1 LSENIALYSG
11 SVPQTQTRWLLPD
24 SVLGMSDATAP
35 LHGRR
40 ILVTGGATGIGA
52 AAVGVL
58 TEAGAD
64 IVATYHRTPPP
75 DELAATWLQCDVRE
89 ADAVT
94 AMVQQAAEHLGGLD
108 VLVNAAGLW
117 QPGIP
122 GYISADEISFLL
134 DTNIKATILTN
145 QAAYAVMKDQDPK
158 GGRIIN
164 FGSSEAVVGSPMSAV
179 YAATKGAVQA
189 WTRSAA
195 RAWATDKVTVNALA
209 PAVQTPGA
217 DRLRDFLGPE
227 AGALIDQQLKMLIPL
242 GGALGDPARDVGPML
257 VFLAGHG
264 SHFITGQ
271 LLAVDGGLMMVGG

>member
-1 LSENIALYSG
+1 
-11 SVPQTQTRWLLPD
+11 
-24 SVLGMSDATAP
+24 MSDATSP
-35 LHGRR
+35 LKGRR

-52 AAVGVL
+52 AAVAVL
-58 TEAGAD
+58 TAAGAD
-64 IVATYHRTPPP
+64 VAATYHQTPPP
-75 DELAATWLQCDVRE
+75 EGLAATWTQCDVRD
-89 ADAVT
+89 ADAVS
-94 AMVQQAAEHLGGLD
+94 AMVQQSAEQLGGLD

-117 QPGIP
+117 QAGIP
-122 GYISADEISFLL
+122 GYIGADEISFLL
-134 DTNIKATILTN
+134 DTNVKATILTN

-164 FGSSEAVVGSPMSAV
+164 FGSSEAVMGSPISAV

-195 RAWATDKVTVNALA
+195 KAWAADDVTVNALA

-227 AGALIDQQLKMLIPL
+227 AAALIDQQMKMMIPL
-242 GGALGDPARDVGPML
+242 GGTLGDPARDVGPIL
-257 VFLAGHG
+257 VFLAGLG
-264 SHFITGQ
+264 SGFITGQ

>member
-1 LSENIALYSG
+1 
-11 SVPQTQTRWLLPD
+11 
-24 SVLGMSDATAP
+24 MSDLTPP
-35 LHGRR
+35 LQGRR

-58 TEAGAD
+58 TDAGAD
-64 IVATYHRTPPP
+64 VAASFHQTPPP
-75 DELAATWLQCDVRE
+75 DELVATWLQCDVRDAE
-89 ADAVT
+89 AVS
-94 AMVQQAAEHLGGLD
+94 AMLQQAVDELGGLD

-122 GYISADEISFLL
+122 GYISADDISFLL
-134 DTNIKATILTN
+134 DTNVKATILTN
-145 QAAYAVMKDQDPK
+145 QAAYAVMKGT

-164 FGSSEAVVGSPMSAV
+164 FGSSEAVMGSPISAV

-195 RAWATDKVTVNALA
+195 RAWASDNVTVNALA

-217 DRLRDFLGPE
+217 DRLRDFLGPD
-227 AGALIDQQLKMLIPL
+227 AGALIDQQLKSMIPL
-242 GGALGDPARDVGPML
+242 GGALGDPARDLGPVL
-257 VFLAGHG
+257 VFLAGAG
-264 SHFITGQ
+264 SGFITGQ

>member
-1 LSENIALYSG
+1 
-11 SVPQTQTRWLLPD
+11 
-24 SVLGMSDATAP
+24 MSDVTRV
-35 LHGRR
+35 LEGRR
-40 ILVTGGATGIGA
+40 ILVTGAATGIGA
-52 AAVGVL
+52 AAVEVL
-58 TEAGAD
+58 TAAGAD
-64 IVATYHRTPPP
+64 IAATYHRTPPP
-75 DELAATWLQCDVRE
+75 HGLAASWMRCDVRD

-94 AMVQQAAEHLGGLD
+94 AMVQQAAGQLGGLD

-117 QPGIP
+117 QAGIP
-122 GYISADEISFLL
+122 GHVGAEDISFLL
-134 DTNIKATILTN
+134 DTNVKATILTN

-164 FGSSEAVVGSPMSAV
+164 FGSSEASMGSPISAV

-195 RAWATDKVTVNALA
+195 RAWASDHVTVNALA

-227 AGALIDQQLKMLIPL
+227 AAALIDQQMQMMIPL
-242 GGALGDPARDVGPML
+242 GGTLGDPARDVGPML
-257 VFLAGHG
+257 VFLAGPG
-264 SHFITGQ
+264 SGFITGQ

>member
-1 LSENIALYSG
+1 
-11 SVPQTQTRWLLPD
+11 
-24 SVLGMSDATAP
+24 MSDVTPP
-35 LHGRR
+35 LRGRR

-58 TEAGAD
+58 TEAGAT
-64 IVATYHRTPPP
+64 VTATYHQTPPP
-75 DELAATWLQCDVRE
+75 DDLVVTWLQCDVRD
-89 ADAVT
+89 ADAVS
-94 AMVQQAAEHLGGLD
+94 AMVQQAAEGMGGLD

-122 GYISADEISFLL
+122 GYLSGDEISFLL
-134 DTNIKATILTN
+134 DTNVKATILTN
-145 QAAYAVMKDQDPK
+145 QAAYGLMKGT

-164 FGSSEAVVGSPMSAV
+164 FGSSEAVMGSPISAV

-195 RAWATDKVTVNALA
+195 RAWAADKVTVNALA

-217 DRLRDFLGPE
+217 DRFRDFLGPD
-227 AGALIDQQLKMLIPL
+227 AAALIDQQMKMMIPL

-257 VFLAGHG
+257 VFLAGPG
-264 SHFITGQ
+264 SGFITGQ
-271 LLAVDGGLMMVGG
+271 LLAVDGGLIMVGG

>member
-1 LSENIALYSG
+1 
-11 SVPQTQTRWLLPD
+11 
-24 SVLGMSDATAP
+24 MSDVTPP
-35 LHGRR
+35 LQGRR

-58 TEAGAD
+58 TEAGAE
-64 IVATYHRTPPP
+64 VAATYHQTPPP
-75 DELAATWLQCDVRE
+75 DDLAATWLQCDVRD
-89 ADAVT
+89 ADAVSG
-94 AMVQQAAEHLGGLD
+94 MVQQTAEHLGGLD

-134 DTNIKATILTN
+134 DTNVKATILTN
-145 QAAYAVMKDQDPK
+145 QAAYAVMKGN

-164 FGSSEAVVGSPMSAV
+164 FGSSEAVVGSPISAV

-195 RAWATDKVTVNALA
+195 RAWAADKVTVNALA
-209 PAVQTPGA
+209 PAVQTSGA

-227 AGALIDQQLKMLIPL
+227 ASALIDQQIKTMIPL
-242 GGALGDPARDVGPML
+242 GGALGDPARDVGPIL
-257 VFLAGHG
+257 VFLAGSG
-264 SHFITGQ
+264 SGFITGQ
-271 LLAVDGGLMMVGG
+271 LLAVDGGLIMVGG

>member
-1 LSENIALYSG
+1 MIAG
-11 SVPQTQTRWLLPD
+11 RVD
-24 SVLGMSDATAP
+24 SVSAMSDVTPP
-35 LHGRR
+35 LQGRR
-40 ILVTGGATGIGA
+40 ILVTGAATGIGA

-58 TEAGAD
+58 TGAGAK
-64 IVATYHRTPPP
+64 VAATYHQTPPP
-75 DELAATWLQCDVRE
+75 DDLVATWLQCDVRD

-94 AMVQQAAEHLGGLD
+94 AMVQQTAEHLGGLD

-122 GYISADEISFLL
+122 GYIGADEISFLL
-134 DTNIKATILTN
+134 DTNVKATILTN
-145 QAAYAVMKDQDPK
+145 QAAYAVMKGS

-164 FGSSEAVVGSPMSAV
+164 FGSSEAVVGSPISAV

-195 RAWATDKVTVNALA
+195 RAWAADNVTVNALA

-227 AGALIDQQLKMLIPL
+227 AGAVIDQQLKTMIPL
-242 GGALGDPARDVGPML
+242 GGALGDPARDVGPIL
-257 VFLAGHG
+257 VFLAGSG
-264 SHFITGQ
+264 SGFITGQ
-271 LLAVDGGLMMVGG
+271 LLAVDGGLIMVGG

>member
-1 LSENIALYSG
+1 
-11 SVPQTQTRWLLPD
+11 
-24 SVLGMSDATAP
+24 MSTTTPP
-35 LHGRR
+35 LDGRK
-40 ILVTGGATGIGA
+40 ILVTGAATGIGA

-58 TEAGAD
+58 TEAGA
-64 IVATYHRTPPP
+64 VVAATYHQTPPP
-75 DELAATWLQCDVRE
+75 EDLTATWLQCDARD

-94 AMVQQAAEHLGGLD
+94 AMVQQAAERLGGLD

-117 QPGIP
+117 QAGIP
-122 GYISADEISFLL
+122 GYIDADQISFLL

-145 QAAYAVMKDQDPK
+145 QAAYAVMKGQDPK

-164 FGSSEAVVGSPMSAV
+164 FGSSEAVMGSPISAV

-195 RAWATDKVTVNALA
+195 KAWAADNVTVNALA

-227 AGALIDQQLKMLIPL
+227 AAALIDQQMKMMFPL
-242 GGALGDPARDVGPML
+242 GGTLGDPARDVGPML
-257 VFLAGHG
+257 VFLAGVG
-264 SHFITGQ
+264 SGFITGQ